1 MAQLSQSAKM
11 FKSRFLAV
19 SMHLRTLTHDRATQS
34 AEQTAALQEIM
45 AGREIVKEESAALQ
59 ELVMKNN
66 DAWRQEDVLALVK
79 LLEKAM
85 RKRRPEQKWCDELA
99 GILTE
104 EE

>member
-1 MAQLSQSAKM
+1 MAQMSQSAKM

-45 AGREIVKEESAALQ
+45 AGRDIVKEEVAALQ

-85 RKRRPEQKWCDELA
+85 RTRRPEQR
-99 GILTE
+99 
-104 EE
+104 